1 MKHLTVRDVPPDVAR
16 ALEKEKERCGK
27 SLNQTVVDLLRQS
40 LGIGGVPRSNGLAEQ
55 AGTWTEE
62 DLEEFESAIVEAEQ
76 IDEELWR

>member
-16 ALEKEKERCGK
+16 ALEREKERRGK

-40 LGIGGVPRSNGLAEQ
+40 LGVGGVRRSNGLGEQ

-62 DLEEFESAIVEAEQ
+62 DLDEFEAAIAEAEQ
-76 IDEELWR
+76 LDEELWR